1 MTTRR
6 WTTQVGP
13 PAADFTDL
21 SDSSADAGSRTR
33 NTGGHNPVDGGSVS
47 EDVRLWHVVVT
58 VSGSPMEPLIVRG
71 ALQRLSEERPFLS
84 RLRFGSDRAEICYW
98 DEGPTMLDVA
108 SLALRLW
115 NEHRDTARLPSWEVV
130 GLEVVEQDVR
140 HSREQ
145 LEALTDLI
153 VVPQPF

>member
-1 MTTRR
+1 MT
-6 WTTQVGP
+6 
-13 PAADFTDL
+13 D
-21 SDSSADAGSRTR
+21 
-33 NTGGHNPVDGGSVS
+33 
-47 EDVRLWHVVVT
+47 DVRMWHVVVT
-58 VSGSPMEPLIVRG
+58 VSGAPMEPLLVRA

-84 RLRFGSDRAEICYW
+84 RLRFGPDRAEVCYW
-98 DEGPTMLDVA
+98 DEGSSMLDVA

-140 HSREQ
+140 TSREHV
-145 LEALTDLI
+145 ETLTDLL